1 MTIVIDKWGSEQPP
15 DDSGDGI
22 VIDKWGG
29 NRVTLGDVGA
39 QALKDIKAVP
49 GKIADIAAQIW
60 HLPSKVGQA
69 VTEYEQT
76 GEYNPAPFMES
87 AMLASPV
94 NPAARMGDKAIPGM
108 SRNTR
113 PAEPLTATQLNALGK
128 QGFDQA
134 KQMGVEIHPGALKL
148 MADKLERDLFNKGIH
163 EEHAPLAFASL
174 KRLQNPGTAPDGS
187 RMFATV
193 QDVHNIRQA
202 FGNAAASHAAPKDAL
217 AGSMGIEALDNF
229 ISSPPRAAILAGPAA
244 EAGTVLKDAIGN
256 YAAARRGNAI
266 TGELD
271 KAITGIGERAE
282 LNAAAANSGKNV
294 GNSIRQGVKSF
305 LKSETATRGFT
316 EEELAQALRVAE
328 GTGPMNAARTAANFA
343 GGGGGLG
350 RTIATSLGA
359 GGGAAAGG
367 LMGNPIAGAMVGGAA
382 GYLPGEILKAA
393 ENALTKRELQKF
405 TDAVLKRSP
414 GYEALPQ
421 QGVDLVTRKLML
433 KALGLEALEPP
444 EN

>member
-1 MTIVIDKWGSEQPP
+1 MTIVIDKWGSEQTP
-15 DDSGDGI
+15 DDSGGGI
-22 VIDKWGG
+22 VIDRWGS

-39 QALKDIKAVP
+39 QAWKDIKAVP
-49 GKIADIAAQIW
+49 GKVLDAATKVLQ
-60 HLPSKVGQA
+60 LPSRVGEA

-76 GEYNPAPFMES
+76 GEYNPAPFMET
-87 AMLASPV
+87 ALLASPV
-94 NPAARMGDKAIPGM
+94 NPAVRGGDRMIPGM
-108 SRNTR
+108 ARNTR
-113 PAEPLTATQLNALGK
+113 PADPLTATQLNALGK
-128 QGFDQA
+128 EGFDQA

-174 KRLQNPGTAPDGS
+174 KRLQNPGVAPDGS

-193 QDVHNIRQA
+193 QDIHNVRQA
-202 FGNAAASHAAPKDAL
+202 FGNAAASHAAPKDSL
-217 AGSMGIEALDNF
+217 AGTMGIEALDNF
-229 ISSPPRAAILAGPAA
+229 ISNPPRAAVLAGPAA
-244 EAGTVLKDAIGN
+244 EAGGVLKDAIGN

-282 LNAAAANSGKNV
+282 LNAAAANSGANV

-316 EEELAQALRVAE
+316 EEELAQALRVSE
-328 GTGPMNAARTAANFA
+328 GTNAMNATRKAANVV

-350 RTIATSLGA
+350 RLVTTSLGA
-359 GGGAAAGG
+359 GGGAAAGSAI
-367 LMGNPIAGAMVGGAA
+367 GNPVAGAMIGGAA
-382 GYLPGEILKAA
+382 GYIPGEILKAA

-405 TDAVLKRSP
+405 LDAVLKRSP
-414 GYEALPQ
+414 GYQNLPPMPTDP
-421 QGVDLVTRKLML
+421 VSRKVIM
-433 KALGLEALEPP
+433 KALGLEALEQP